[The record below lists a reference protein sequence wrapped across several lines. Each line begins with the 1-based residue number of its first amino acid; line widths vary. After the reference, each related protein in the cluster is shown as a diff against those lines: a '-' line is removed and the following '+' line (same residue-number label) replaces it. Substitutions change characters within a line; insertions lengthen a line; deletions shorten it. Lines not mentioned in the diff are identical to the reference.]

1 MPEHVSLKSPSHL
14 KAIDTITP
22 KIMDRRRILAPSDS
36 KIPVVGESSGPEP
49 PKRHFSPKEGVRS
62 FFIKTGLSNNAN
74 GLAFLEVDDTIVEVS
89 VFGPRPI
96 KGSFIDRASFSVE
109 CKFLPYITQPKEI
122 LYNGGA
128 SQGNG
133 RSSLTPIEQKVSSY
147 LETAFLPAIL
157 LEKYPKSTI
166 DVFVNVLSFN
176 SNTSSLLNLISWAVN
191 CTSLALVDSGIE
203 IRDLVTSGHA
213 KYLGGKAVLDP
224 QITSES
230 DLVEGTECCAS
241 YMAMKNNEVV
251 ALWIEGNDDTEVS
264 EELLL
269 ALVNAC
275 QEMSRVVRENINGYL
290 VLAE

>member
-1 MPEHVSLKSPSHL
+1 
-14 KAIDTITP
+14 
-22 KIMDRRRILAPSDS
+22 MDRRRILAPTDS
-36 KIPVVGESSGPEP
+36 KIPVVGQSSGPER
-49 PKRHFSPKEGVRS
+49 PKRQFSAKEGVRS

-74 GLAFLEVDDTIVEVS
+74 GLAFLEVNDTIVEVS

-109 CKFLPYITQPKEI
+109 CKFLPYITQPNE
-122 LYNGGA
+122 LLFNGGA

-133 RSSLTPIEQKVSSY
+133 RSSLTPIEQKISSY
-147 LETAFLPAIL
+147 IETAFLPAL
-157 LEKYPKSTI
+157 MLEKYPKSTI

-213 KYLGGKAVLDP
+213 KYIDGETVLDS

-230 DLVEGTECCAS
+230 DLLVGTECCAS
-241 YMAMKNNEVV
+241 YMAMKNNEMA
-251 ALWIEGNDDTEVS
+251 ALWIEGNDDTEVT

-269 ALVNAC
+269 AVTSAC
-275 QEMSRVVRENINGYL
+275 QEMSQVVRENINGYL
-290 VLAE
+290 LQAVAE